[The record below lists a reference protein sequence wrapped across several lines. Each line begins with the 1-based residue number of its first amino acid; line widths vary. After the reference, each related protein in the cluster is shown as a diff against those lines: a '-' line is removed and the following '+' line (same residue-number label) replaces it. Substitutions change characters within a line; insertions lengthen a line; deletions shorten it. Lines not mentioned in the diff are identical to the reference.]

1 MTTAGTSLKKY
12 GANNFNSNF
21 KKFEKIVYEAE
32 NYNLH
37 C

>member
-21 KKFEKIVYEAE
+21 KKLEKILDEAE